1 MLLPQSRLYLGG
13 SAEKW
18 CKLANSLKLR
28 LAMRIVY
35 ANEAK
40 AREMAESAV
49 NSEVGV
55 ITSNADNARLTSLV
69 PTATPFTWQ
78 STTTSPQTA

>member
-1 MLLPQSRLYLGG
+1 
-13 SAEKW
+13 
-18 CKLANSLKLR
+18 
-28 LAMRIVY
+28 MRIVY

-55 ITSNADNARLTSLV
+55 ITSNADNARLTSFGADGN
-69 PTATPFTWQ
+69 PITWQ